1 MDQVDHPLPSEGAE
15 VALNAITDKVLA
27 TLKEINLEEVVE
39 TPFGSMPGGQFI
51 MVPITDMIIHTWDL
65 AKATGHHTTLDAG
78 LSEIGFNVVSVVAPL
93 GGERGAFG
101 PEVSVDDPASF
112 PRPNAKYVWT
122 PTLTFNNLRERKSPV
137 LYLEGRGFFS

>member
-1 MDQVDHPLPSEGAE
+1 MGQVDYPLPSEGAE

-39 TPFGSMPGGQFI
+39 TPFGPMPGGQFI

-65 AKATGHHTTLDAG
+65 AKATGQNTTLDAG

-112 PRPNAKYVWT
+112 RDRM
-122 PTLTFNNLRERKSPV
+122 LSMS
-137 LYLEGRGFFS
+137 GRQP